1 MLQNMPTRIRKKT
14 VKPLTLESIPQPIPK
29 RSNSILVPTLVI
41 AVIVLSFLA
50 GSLWQKVKIL
60 EAGNVKGETVKSHL
74 SVDNLKKYAK
84 DLKLNTKQFNNCL
97 DNSEKKDLV
106 TAELKE
112 GEGFGIQGTP
122 GFFMNGH
129 LIPGALPFDIFKQI
143 IDYELSTGF
152 DSGKALSPE
161 IKNLVDQGYVS
172 ADKLQVNVGSSPS
185 VGPDNAPITL
195 IEYSDFEC
203 PYCIR
208 AYPTV
213 KEVLKQYGD
222 KIKFSYKNF
231 PLSSIHPN
239 AQKAAEAASCAAQ
252 QGKFWEY
259 HDKLFE
265 SGTS

>member
-1 MLQNMPTRIRKKT
+1 MNL
-14 VKPLTLESIPQPIPK
+14 PQPIPK
-29 RSNSILVPTLVI
+29 KSNSILVPTLVI

-60 EAGNVKGETVKSHL
+60 ETGGVAGAAVKNHL

-84 DLKLNTKQFNNCL
+84 DLKLNTKEFNSCL
-97 DNSEKKDLV
+97 DDSEKKDLV
-106 TAELKE
+106 LAELSE
-112 GEGFGIQGTP
+112 GESFGIQGTP

-129 LIPGALPFDIFKQI
+129 LIPGALPFDIFKQV

-152 DSGKALSPE
+152 DSGKTLTAE

-172 ADKLQVNVGSSPS
+172 ANKLQVNIGSSPS
-185 VGPDNAPITL
+185 TGLDNAPITL

-239 AQKAAEAASCAAQ
+239 AQKAAEAAACASE

-265 SGTS
+265 SATS